1 MLGVFTEHP
10 DNSFT
15 PDDLAFV
22 THLLDRRSNFHNI
35 LFLTG
40 SFFILPDK

>member
-1 MLGVFTEHP
+1 MLGVLTEHP
-10 DNSFT
+10 DNTFA

-22 THLLDRRSNFHNI
+22 THLLDRRSNFHDI

-40 SFFILPDK
+40 LLFYFAR